1 MPQALKPLSLI
12 HIGKGEI
19 PPTPIRPHS
28 QRFCDVA
35 LRVKFYYD
43 CDVAKSLRMGP
54 LVIFIRSL
62 IHFYQ
67 ITHRNNSFDKF
78 GGKAEIDGTELV
90 RSILAEKD
98 YLEQLRRTCDYNVH
112 V

>member
-1 MPQALKPLSLI
+1 MQRCLKTQI
-12 HIGKGEI
+12 
-19 PPTPIRPHS
+19 
-28 QRFCDVA
+28 V
-35 LRVKFYYD
+35 Y
-43 CDVAKSLRMGP
+43 
-54 LVIFIRSL
+54 LVVFLRSL

-67 ITHRNNSFDKF
+67 ITHRNNSFDHLEF